1 MNKPQ
6 LPDDLEAA
14 VTDGDVDT
22 TALLLQNYNPMW
34 SWSTC
39 YRAARALCGE
49 LK

>member
-1 MNKPQ
+1 MNKPK

-14 VTDGDVDT
+14 VNSQDVDA
-22 TALLLQNYNPMW
+22 TALLLQKYNPMW

-39 YRAARALCGE
+39 YRAARGLCGE